1 MMITQAE
8 LKENLH
14 YNPDT
19 GDFTWIKPGPRR
31 QTGRK
36 VGSSQSGGYRNIRL
50 LGVMYLLH
58 RLAFLYVEGKFP
70 PDQVDHINGMKDD
83 NRWINLRHATNAQNH
98 RNMRSYKGSTSKFV
112 GVSLFKL
119 KRTKKDGTV
128 SVYTRWYAQTNYLG
142 KRKNLGYFKC
152 ETCAALA
159 YDDFVSEHYPKFSNT
174 NFPRLKVANGR
185 A

>member
-19 GDFTWIKPGPRR
+19 GDFTWIKPGIGR
-31 QTGRK
+31 QMHRK
-36 VGSSQSGGYRNIRL
+36 VGCQSRGYRRIK
-50 LGVMYLLH
+50 
-58 RLAFLYVEGKFP
+58 LYGKAYP
-70 PDQVDHINGMKDD
+70 SH
-83 NRWINLRHATNAQNH
+83 
-98 RNMRSYKGSTSKFV
+98 NMRSYKGSTSKFV

-128 SVYTRWYAQTNYLG
+128 SVYTNWRAQTNHLG
-142 KRKNLGYFKC
+142 KMKHLGYFKC

-159 YDDFVSEHYPKFSNT
+159 HDDFVSEHYPEFCKT
-174 NFPRLKVANGR
+174 NFPRLKVSNGR
-185 A
+185 